1 MKNTIGILI
10 RIALI
15 LYVVFVYQHFNNI
28 KSSDPWTQI
37 PFHLFVS
44 SSIWFMSVSQFS
56 VYGFFTFLVKF
67 IPKYF
72 IIFDAIANEIVFFI
86 SFSDSLL
93 LVYSNA
99 V

>member
-1 MKNTIGILI
+1 
-10 RIALI
+10 
-15 LYVVFVYQHFNNI
+15 
-28 KSSDPWTQI
+28 
-37 PFHLFVS
+37 
-44 SSIWFMSVSQFS
+44 MSVSQFS